1 VVSAASKDE
10 LADKIKAAIEKEIPN
25 MEIEFT
31 QPIEMRFNELISGT
45 TIGSA
50 IKVFGE
56 DLNVLANKAHEIK
69 RRSKKV
75 EGV

>member
-1 VVSAASKDE
+1 MEESDVIVKLKPKSEWVSAASKDE

-31 QPIEMRFNELISGT
+31 QPIESFNELISGT
-45 TIGSA
+45 RSDLA

-56 DLNVLANKAHEIK
+56 DLNVLA
-69 RRSKKV
+69 
-75 EGV
+75 

>member
-1 VVSAASKDE
+1 
-10 LADKIKAAIEKEIPN
+10 

-45 TIGSA
+45 RSDLA

-56 DLNVLANKAHEIK
+56 DLNVLANKAQEIK
-69 RRSKKV
+69 RRLKS
-75 EGV
+75 GRSL